1 MKMSTVNANLG
12 EGSQMSTAPVVDQ
25 PAGFKGNDKLLLGL
39 VLALLTFWLF
49 AASMG
54 TVAPAIMADI
64 NKNGSFISAAGMNLV
79 VSITSLISGL
89 LIVLMGGLADRL
101 GRVKIA
107 LIGTLAGIVGSIFL
121 LFAAGSLALPFL
133 VIGRAIQGF
142 SAACIMPSTLAIVKA
157 YWDGAAR
164 QRAVSMWSIGTW
176 GGSGMA
182 AIFGGSVVQFIGWKG
197 LFIAHILLCVAAFL
211 LIRPTPETKVENAKP
226 HRFDFIGL
234 SLFIL
239 ATLTLMIV
247 VLFGAK
253 LGWTSPIVLSLLA
266 VSVVSWVAFIVFERK
281 QTTPFIDFA
290 LFKNKTFTGATL
302 SNFLLNCSIGTLI
315 VSQQLLQLGMLKADG
330 SKYTAFEASL
340 LTIGYAVCIIAFI
353 RVGEKLLQKFGPRK
367 PMMWGICVVFAVSVM
382 FMQTYML
389 SGPYRILAIVAY
401 CLFGIGLAFYATPS
415 TDAALS
421 NLPPEQSGAGAGI
434 YKMASSLGAA
444 VGTAVS
450 LTVFTA
456 VATTGAPWLAEI
468 IPFSGEAKNIAV
480 REAGMLTFAV
490 NGILL
495 LLALASVIITVP
507 KTSRE
512 ELEAAKSAQ

>member
-1 MKMSTVNANLG
+1 MSSSAVR
-12 EGSQMSTAPVVDQ
+12 APSAQ
-25 PAGFKGNDKLLLGL
+25 RFQGNDKLLLGL

-54 TVAPAIMADI
+54 TVAPSILADI
-64 NKNGSFISAAGMNLV
+64 NKNGTFISPAGMNLA

-89 LIVLMGGLADRL
+89 LIVLMGGLADRV

-107 LIGTLAGIVGSIFL
+107 LIGTLTGIVGSLFL
-121 LFAAGSLALPFL
+121 LFAAGPLALPFL

-176 GGSGMA
+176 GGSGLA

-197 LFIAHILLCVAAFL
+197 LFIAHILLCIAAFL
-211 LIRPTPETKVENAKP
+211 LIRPTPETKAEPTAR
-226 HRFDFIGL
+226 HRFDFVGL
-234 SLFIL
+234 ALFIV

-247 VLFGAK
+247 VLFGSK
-253 LGWTSPIVLSLLA
+253 LGSTSASVIVL
-266 VSVVSWVAFIVFERK
+266 VAISAIFWILFVLFERRHAY
-281 QTTPFIDFA
+281 PFIDFA
-290 LFKNKTFTGATL
+290 LFKNKTFSGATL

-315 VSQQLLQLGMLKADG
+315 VSQQLLQLGMLKSDG

-353 RVGEKLLQKFGPRK
+353 RVGEKLLQRFGPRK
-367 PMMWGICVVFAVSVM
+367 PMMWGILIVLVVSLL
-382 FMQTYML
+382 FMQTYLL
-389 SGPYRILAIVAY
+389 SGAYRALAIVAY
-401 CLFGIGLAFYATPS
+401 CLFGVGLAFYATPS

-456 VATTGAPWLAEI
+456 VAASGAPWLADI
-468 IPFSGEAKNIAV
+468 SHFSGTQANIAV

-490 NGILL
+490 NAALL
-495 LLALASVIITVP
+495 LLALGSVIITVP
-507 KTSRE
+507 KTS
-512 ELEAAKSAQ
+512 AAPKNSTAPKTSAAPQPKK

>member
-1 MKMSTVNANLG
+1 MSI
-12 EGSQMSTAPVVDQ
+12 APAKENQ
-25 PAGFKGNDKLLLGL
+25 PAYRGNDKLLLGL

-54 TVAPAIMADI
+54 TVAPSIMADI
-64 NKNGSFISAAGMNLV
+64 NKDGNFISAAGMNLA

-107 LIGTLAGIVGSIFL
+107 LLGTITGIIGSLFL

-133 VIGRAIQGF
+133 VVGRAIQGF
-142 SAACIMPSTLAIVKA
+142 SAACVMPSTLAIVKA

-182 AIFGGSVVQFIGWKG
+182 AIFGGSIVQFIGWKG

-211 LIRPTPETKVENAKP
+211 LIRPTPETKVESSTP
-226 HRFDFIGL
+226 HRFDFVGL
-234 SLFIL
+234 ALFIV
-239 ATLTLMIV
+239 ATLALMIV
-247 VLFGAK
+247 VLFGSK
-253 LGWTSPIVLSLLA
+253 LGWTSLPVIVLAIVSLIA
-266 VSVVSWVAFIVFERK
+266 WCVFIPFERK
-281 QTTPFIDFA
+281 KNSPFIDFA
-290 LFKNKTFTGATL
+290 LFKNKTFAGATL
-302 SNFLLNCSIGTLI
+302 SNFLLNCSIGMLI
-315 VSQQLLQLGMLKADG
+315 VSQQLLQLGMLKDDG
-330 SKYTAFEASL
+330 SKYTPFEASL
-340 LTIGYAVCIIAFI
+340 LTIGYAICIIAFI

-367 PMMWGICVVFAVSVM
+367 PMMWGISIVLLVALLL
-382 FMQTYML
+382 MQTYLL
-389 SGPYRILAIVAY
+389 SGTYRLLAIVAY
-401 CLFGIGLAFYATPS
+401 CLFGLGLAFYATPS

-450 LTVFTA
+450 LTVFTSLLA
-456 VATTGAPWLAEI
+456 SGAPWLESFI
-468 IPFSGEAKNIAV
+468 HFVGRPDNIAV
-480 REAGMLTFAV
+480 REAGLVTFAV
-490 NGILL
+490 NIFML

-507 KTSRE
+507 KSSPE
-512 ELEAAKSAQ
+512 ELAAAKAANK